1 MMIHFLP
8 ETQHSRT
15 HIATK
20 AKAKTTEIFIDFSV
34 KLSWIPKRK
43 QEDLIMEGLS
53 FYLRNLT
60 VIFAQVSR

>member
-34 KLSWIPKRK
+34 
-43 QEDLIMEGLS
+43 
-53 FYLRNLT
+53 
-60 VIFAQVSR
+60 